1 MPQPHLV
8 FDHVGQS
15 FRGQHVLDGV
25 TLEVQRGEFVSLI
38 GHSGCGKSTLL
49 NLAAGLLT
57 PSSGAVRFEGAPVA
71 GPGPDRG
78 MVFQHHSLL
87 PWLSVYDNVRVAV
100 DAVFRD
106 RREQKQA
113 ERREH
118 IERVLRAVRLWDH
131 RHKQPGELSGGMR
144 QRCAV
149 ARAFAVHPRL
159 LLLDEPFGAID
170 ALTRTA
176 LHEELLALWQL
187 DSATETVLM
196 VTHDIDEALYL
207 SDRVVVMT
215 NGPRATIAE
224 IVRVDLPRPR
234 DRRDVLRHPT

>member
-1 MPQPHLV
+1 
-8 FDHVGQS
+8 
-15 FRGQHVLDGV
+15 
-25 TLEVQRGEFVSLI
+25 
-38 GHSGCGKSTLL
+38 
-49 NLAAGLLT
+49 
-57 PSSGAVRFEGAPVA
+57 
-71 GPGPDRG
+71 
-78 MVFQHHSLL
+78 
-87 PWLSVYDNVRVAV
+87 VYDNVRVAV

-234 DRRDVLRHPT
+234 DRRDVLRHPTYVAARDRLLALLTGADAPTALVAAAAG